1 MKMPKEGQ
9 KVTFIEGIK
18 TYCGAGQPDLKVI
31 IKVIKN
37 LIIEW
42 IVNSLVFMQCKYGKD
57 GLFLCRWRFNDR
69 SSRRFSISKN

>member
-42 IVNSLVFMQCKYGKD
+42 IVNSPVFM
-57 GLFLCRWRFNDR
+57 
-69 SSRRFSISKN
+69 